1 MKHGIGRGRGTRIVR
16 GIDVQRS
23 AAAERAMQAAGA
35 ELGAALTP
43 NVGGEKIAH
52 LYGLRVVE
60 ADDEHG
66 HRHGLV
72 VQHDDVRW
80 DDVRALARLVGPVV
94 AKLDHPQSGCGV
106 EGCLSCPA
114 VRAWARLRSAWQATE
129 LGDPTPHDWT
139 WPGPSAR

>member
-72 VQHDDVRW
+72 VQHDDV
-80 DDVRALARLVGPVV
+80 
-94 AKLDHPQSGCGV
+94 
-106 EGCLSCPA
+106 
-114 VRAWARLRSAWQATE
+114 
-129 LGDPTPHDWT
+129 
-139 WPGPSAR
+139 